1 MRELKVQIGNSG
13 LGDYFRVADHSGPNV
28 GDEHNEMIRDTLEWV
43 LSYIAK
49 RLKGRAGRAIRLV

>member
-28 GDEHNEMIRDTLEWV
+28 GDEHNEIIRDTLEWC
-43 LSYIAK
+43 
-49 RLKGRAGRAIRLV
+49 